1 MRMRRRPSPPR
12 RPPLAADA
20 GSVFAPLVAAA
31 ERAGVADFLRW
42 WRAELF
48 AMLPPGW
55 RERLSTRDAAYL
67 RAGDDEWVALRPAAG
82 RLVQASRTAFASLDA
97 AGRRAALRRLLAES
111 NGSAG
116 NVWLVLPP
124 DSVLVREIHMPLAA
138 EESLR
143 EAVGFDL
150 DRFAPLPA
158 EQAWFDYR
166 VSGRDAG
173 TQRLKLKLAV
183 AASAPIEAKLAE
195 LRELG
200 ATVLGVGVED
210 DVAGAATPFNLLP
223 PEKRDRPAVSRSA
236 VAVRILAAAAGV
248 LAMAALVIPLWVK
261 RDAAIALYPRL
272 ESARAGAEVAERLAR
287 EIEKLATEHNFIVGR
302 KQGQQPAVALL
313 EDLSR
318 LLPDTT
324 WVQQLDL
331 KTGPKLREV
340 QLAGETG
347 SSSQLIEVLERSG
360 TLANASFKS
369 PLTKGI
375 TPGTERFLLTAEV
388 KPRPLPEP
396 MPEAALAAPAAV
408 AAPVPAPIPP
418 AAPKAAPSSPA
429 AVPPDAPVPAPAP
442 GPAAPTS
449 SPGAAPQPA
458 PGAAPAASPGPAPA
472 DAAAAPAPARRR

>member
-1 MRMRRRPSPPR
+1 V
-12 RPPLAADA
+12 AADA
-20 GSVFAPLVAAA
+20 GSLFAPLVAAA

-55 RERLSTRDAAYL
+55 RERLSSRDAAYL
-67 RAGDDEWVALRPAAG
+67 RAGDDEWVALRPVAG
-82 RLVQASRTAFASLDA
+82 RLAQGGRTAFATLDG
-97 AGRRAALRRLLAES
+97 AGRRAAFRRLLAES
-111 NGSAG
+111 SGSAG

-124 DSVLVREIHMPLAA
+124 DSVLVRDVQMPLAA

-150 DRFAPLPA
+150 DRFTPLPA

-166 VSGRDAG
+166 VAGRDAG
-173 TQRLKLKLAV
+173 SQRLRLKLAV

-236 VAVRILAAAAGV
+236 VAVRVLAAAAGV
-248 LAMAALVIPLWVK
+248 LALAALVIPLWVK

-272 ESARAGAEVAERLAR
+272 ESARAGAEVAERLAK

-324 WVQQLDL
+324 WVQQFDL
-331 KTGPKLREV
+331 KTGPRQREI

-388 KPRPLPEP
+388 KPKPLPEP
-396 MPEAALAAPAAV
+396 MPETALAAPAAV
-408 AAPVPAPIPP
+408 AAPAPAPAPP
-418 AAPKAAPSSPA
+418 AAPSAAPAAAPPA
-429 AVPPDAPVPAPAP
+429 ASPPAPAAGAVAPAPSP
-442 GPAAPTS
+442 GAAPNPV
-449 SPGAAPQPA
+449 PGAAPQPA
-458 PGAAPAASPGPAPA
+458 PGAVPADPAAAP
-472 DAAAAPAPARRR
+472 AAPAPARRR

>member
-1 MRMRRRPSPPR
+1 V
-12 RPPLAADA
+12 AADA
-20 GSVFAPLVAAA
+20 GSLFAPLVAAA

-55 RERLSTRDAAYL
+55 RERLSSRDAAYL
-67 RAGDDEWVALRPAAG
+67 RAGDDEWVALRPVAG
-82 RLVQASRTAFASLDA
+82 RLAQGGRTAFASLDG
-97 AGRRAALRRLLAES
+97 AGRRAAFRRLLAEGG
-111 NGSAG
+111 GSAG

-124 DSVLVREIHMPLAA
+124 DSVLVRDVHMPLAA

-150 DRFAPLPA
+150 DRFTPLPA

-173 TQRLKLKLAV
+173 SQRLQLKLAV

-236 VAVRILAAAAGV
+236 VAVRVLAAAAGV
-248 LAMAALVIPLWVK
+248 LALAALVIPLWVK

-272 ESARAGAEVAERLAR
+272 ESARAGADVAERLAR
-287 EIEKLATEHNFIVGR
+287 EIEKLAGEHNFIVGR

-324 WVQQLDL
+324 WVQQFDL
-331 KTGPKLREV
+331 KTGPRLREV

-396 MPEAALAAPAAV
+396 MPETALAAPAAV
-408 AAPVPAPIPP
+408 AAPAPAPVPP
-418 AAPKAAPSSPA
+418 AAPAAALPA
-429 AVPPDAPVPAPAP
+429 ASPPAPAAGAVAP
-442 GPAAPTS
+442 APSNGAAPQS
-449 SPGAAPQPA
+449 VPGATPQPA
-458 PGAAPAASPGPAPA
+458 PGAATADPAAAP
-472 DAAAAPAPARRR
+472 AAPAPARRR